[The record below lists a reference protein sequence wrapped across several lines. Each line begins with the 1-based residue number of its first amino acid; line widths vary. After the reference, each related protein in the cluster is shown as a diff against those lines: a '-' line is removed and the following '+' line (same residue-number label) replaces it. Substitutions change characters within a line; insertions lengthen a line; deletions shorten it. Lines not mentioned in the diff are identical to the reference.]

1 MEFYTTLSRE
11 LQATSRGMWLTD
23 NTASRSFTFW
33 RMGLYP
39 SPAARVESFH
49 LLGLLVGRAILDSRI
64 LDLSLNEVFVDVI
77 FGRTPVL
84 SLRTL
89 SQVDPELARTLKGL
103 RDADAAAFEGLY
115 FVHPSFANIELCPG
129 GAEKAVTPFNY
140 EEYLDSLLRYFL
152 EVSLVEPASAFR
164 EAFNTILPLNAFK
177 ILTSSEV
184 LRLINGDVGGQVWE
198 AKSIMRDIRADH
210 GYTKDNT
217 QIHWLTEVF
226 SELNL
231 NERGRLVQFLTG
243 APQLPSGGWSR
254 LRPAL
259 TVVCRT
265 SSDPDGNL
273 PTVMTC
279 ANYLKLPRYSSKEI
293 LKNKLMLAIKEGQG
307 SFLLS

>member
-1 MEFYTTLSRE
+1 
-11 LQATSRGMWLTD
+11 MWLTD
-23 NTASRSFTFW
+23 NTASEGFTFW
-33 RMGLYP
+33 KMGLYP
-39 SPAARVESFH
+39 SPIAKTKDFY
-49 LLGLLVGRAILDSRI
+49 LLGLLVGRALLDSRI
-64 LDLSLNEVFVDVI
+64 LDLPLNEIFVDVI
-77 FGRTPVL
+77 FGRTLVL

-89 SQVDPELARTLKGL
+89 SQVDPELARTLKDL
-103 RDADAAAFEGLY
+103 KSAKVAAFEGLY

-129 GAEKAVTPFNY
+129 GAERAVTPSNY

-152 EVSLVEPASAFR
+152 EVSLVEPANVFR
-164 EAFNTILPLNAFK
+164 EAFNTIIPLSAFK
-177 ILTSSEV
+177 IFTANEV
-184 LRLINGDVGGQVWE
+184 LRLINGDAGGQVWE

-217 QIHWLTEVF
+217 QIHWLAEVF
-226 SELNL
+226 SELSL

-243 APQLPSGGWSR
+243 APQLPSGGWGR

-265 SSDPDGNL
+265 SPDPDNNL

-293 LKNKLMLAIKEGQG
+293 LKSKLMLAIREGQG